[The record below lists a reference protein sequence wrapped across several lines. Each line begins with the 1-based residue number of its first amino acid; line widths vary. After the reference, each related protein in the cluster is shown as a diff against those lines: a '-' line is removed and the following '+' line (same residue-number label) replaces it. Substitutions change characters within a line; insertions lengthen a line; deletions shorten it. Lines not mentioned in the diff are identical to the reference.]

1 MDRHPLRCQPKS
13 RFPIGALFCFYY
25 LLICSIETCFSA
37 ASNISSSNSIDH
49 DRKRDLSNIPGT
61 AACAGCSPE
70 NCKANTVEH
79 SACSACATGQIWWP
93 CNLPGEC
100 YCTTDT
106 TTATVDVM
114 NGIERS
120 GTQLGSEACSTAAC
134 TSSGGKCVTASP
146 NVSDGQCAD
155 CADGKQSWWPCVSST
170 HLYELIF
177 HFVSRS
183 CFR

>member
-1 MDRHPLRCQPKS
+1 MDSHPLHCQLKS
-13 RFPIGALFCFYY
+13 RFSRGAVLRYFCFYY

-106 TTATVDVM
+106 TTTTVDVM

-120 GTQLGSEACSTAAC
+120 GTQMGSEACSTAAC

-177 HFVSRS
+177 HFV
-183 CFR
+183 F